1 MGQLTTQPPL
11 PLTPQ
16 RLELIKALMKGMSS
30 SPVTERHM
38 TEGLRH
44 FVPIESDEGLER
56 SAVAGA
62 AAIEKLIADRNNLR
76 NLLATHERELAASR
90 AAQEDLKRQLG
101 YSINGT
107 YIELGKR
114 VVAQLQQFD
123 GAMREA
129 IAERPAATN
138 GINGHGQGPL
148 PLEP

>member
-1 MGQLTTQPPL
+1 
-11 PLTPQ
+11 
-16 RLELIKALMKGMSS
+16 MKGMSS

-62 AAIEKLIADRNNLR
+62 AAVEKLIADRNNLR

-107 YIELGKR
+107 SNSE
-114 VVAQLQQFD
+114 
-123 GAMREA
+123 RESSLNYSSSTA
-129 IAERPAATN
+129 PCAR
-138 GINGHGQGPL
+138 L
-148 PLEP
+148 

>member
-62 AAIEKLIADRNNLR
+62 AAVEKLIADRNNLR

-101 YSINGT
+101 ILHQR